1 MLYLFPVSVAHA
13 AGGGG
18 LASLGGSSGIASMAP
33 FVLLIVV
40 FYFLLIRPQQKTAKK
55 HKELLAAIAQGDRV
69 VTRGGIHGRVQNV
82 KDDVISIEIANNVV
96 VKLDR
101 GAILGKQNA
110 DGGDA
115 K

>member
-13 AGGGG
+13 AGEGGLLGGG
-18 LASLGGSSGIASMAP
+18 SGIASMAP

-55 HKELLAAIAQGDRV
+55 HKELLAAIAQGDRIT
-69 VTRGGIHGRVQNV
+69 TRGGIHGRVQSV
-82 KDDVISIEIANNVV
+82 KEDVITVEIANNVV
-96 VKLDR
+96 IKLDR
-101 GAILGKQNA
+101 AAILGKQI
-110 DGGDA
+110 GGDD